1 MKIWLLISGGL
12 TLLVLAMPWLVIVGL
27 FMLVLPGL
35 ILGIMPTFFFYLL
48 ATAVIRSFLPLPVM
62 PATVAAAV
70 IAVAIGWLAVQPAQ
84 IAAKA
89 RFAAAQQPDVMPPAP
104 IVPSGHILLERARF
118 IGKPEECDAL
128 CAALLAT
135 PGVASVTLVNASND
149 KAARTT
155 YRLVPKGSVPDTG
168 LRPTDV
174 STFRDYR
181 ERDGY
186 KQREADEKALAAS
199 WALRL
204 ATSETLVAEAARERF
219 DMTIAMTDRDR
230 NSDSPR
236 VERLEVSRGD
246 SLLLRR
252 SVVSHRMLAA
262 PLHLTIEG
270 AIENTR
276 WAVARTALRTGGR
289 YEELKHQDELV
300 THIALAAPQAKQ
312 ESREE
317 LRKRLVD
324 ALAAPG
330 AQPDLALSSV
340 WLELFGF
347 KSPEGEDGALVAKI
361 LADPRITDLAP
372 FFKSHEKRAPVALRG
387 ALATRILMPTTSPQD
402 RTRLARLLK
411 EMPAGTFASMTADE
425 RTILGKFAYRKDSAP
440 LIERLADRGPAAL
453 PDLVA
458 ILQDSAAIE
467 PWRARENL
475 VRGARRGLARLGPAA
490 KPALP
495 LVLRLFAQN
504 RLGDSWRNSVE
515 WRVAMV
521 RMGLPPEQLPWP
533 ESWKPEQIS
542 RERAEIVEAVAKRDA
557 TFESG
562 YNY

>member
-35 ILGIMPTFFFYLL
+35 ILGVMPTFFFYLL
-48 ATAVIRSFLPLPVM
+48 ATAIIRSFLPLSTT
-62 PATVAAAV
+62 PATIAAAV
-70 IAVAIGWLAVQPAQ
+70 IAVALGWLAAQPSQ
-84 IAAKA
+84 IVA
-89 RFAAAQQPDVMPPAP
+89 RLQFAAAQQPDVMPPAP
-104 IVPSGHILLERARF
+104 IVPSGHILLERGRF
-118 IGKPEECDAL
+118 IGKSDQCDAL

-135 PGVASVTLVNASND
+135 PGVASVTLVNASD
-149 KAARTT
+149 EKARRTT
-155 YRLVPKGSVPDTG
+155 YRLVPKGNVPDTG

-174 STFRDYR
+174 STFRKYPGIKGIE
-181 ERDGY
+181 ER
-186 KQREADEKALAAS
+186 RADEKALGAS

-204 ATSETLVAEAARERF
+204 ATSETLVAEPARDRF
-219 DMTIAMTDRDR
+219 DMTIAMIDPDR
-230 NSDSPR
+230 NGDAPQ
-236 VERLEVSRGD
+236 VQRLEVRRGD
-246 SLLLRR
+246 SVLLRR

-262 PLHLTIEG
+262 PLHLTIAG
-270 AIENTR
+270 GLENTR
-276 WAVARTALRTGGR
+276 WQVARGMLRTGGQ
-289 YEELKHQDELV
+289 YEEIDHQDELV
-300 THIALAAPQAKQ
+300 TQMVLAAPRVTQ
-312 ESREE
+312 ESRDEM
-317 LRKRLVD
+317 RRRLVA

-330 AQPDLALSSV
+330 TQPDLALAPA
-340 WLELFGF
+340 WLESFGYQ
-347 KSPEGEDGALVAKI
+347 SPEGEDGAIVAKI

-372 FFKSHEKRAPVALRG
+372 FFKSHEKRAPVVLRG
-387 ALATRILMPTTSPQD
+387 PLATRILMPSTTPQD

-411 EMPAGTFASMTADE
+411 EMPEGTFVKMTPDE
-425 RTILGKFAYRKDSAP
+425 LTILGKFAFRKDSTP

-467 PWRARENL
+467 PWRTRENL
-475 VRGARRGLARLGPAA
+475 VRGARRGLARLGTAA
-490 KPALP
+490 RPALP
-495 LVLRLFAQN
+495 LVLRLFKES

-533 ESWKPEQIS
+533 ERWEPEQIS